1 MAKLYFLFF
10 ILIFSSVYLGIHY
23 YVYSRIAT
31 GLVLSLVVARYFRLF
46 FLIAAFS
53 FLLGEFLS
61 RRTTSF
67 LATPLAEIGSTWL
80 GIISIAFTIFI
91 IADVFSP
98 ALVCKGWVHGA
109 SFRYYSVVF
118 SLVITFLAAAYS
130 LYNVAREPVIKELK
144 IRTGKLPQKL
154 SGFVIIQLS
163 DLHINFLKSEKWLN
177 KIV

>member
-31 GLVLSLVVARYFRLF
+31 GLVLSLVVARYLRLF

-67 LATPLAEIGSTWL
+67 LATPFAEFGSIWL
-80 GIISIAFTIFI
+80 GVISIAFTVFI
-91 IADVFSP
+91 ISDVFRIFF
-98 ALVCKGWVHGA
+98 HGA

-118 SLVITFLAAAYS
+118 SLVVTFLASAYS
-130 LYNVAREPVIKELK
+130 FYNVAREPVIKELK
-144 IRTGKLPQKL
+144 IRT
-154 SGFVIIQLS
+154 
-163 DLHINFLKSEKWLN
+163 
-177 KIV
+177 